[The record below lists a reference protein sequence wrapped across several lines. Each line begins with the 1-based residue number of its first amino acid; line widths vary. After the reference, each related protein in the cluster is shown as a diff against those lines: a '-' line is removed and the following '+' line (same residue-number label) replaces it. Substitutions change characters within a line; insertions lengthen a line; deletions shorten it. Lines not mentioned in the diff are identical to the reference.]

1 MARCPYCEAEIAM
14 LGIDD
19 EASQA
24 SLATVHICP
33 SCEAV
38 LGVSA
43 ARPDENEDT
52 EPGVTR

>member
-1 MARCPYCEAEIAM
+1 M

-19 EASQA
+19 EASKA

-43 ARPDENEDT
+43 PADGDNDDAG
-52 EPGVTR
+52 PGVTR